1 MPLLSSTPAVNP
13 RIATEGTKGRFV
25 ISLPTPEQEKG
36 AEVDDNGSVS
46 EEESE
51 TDGDEPLED
60 EQELEQLSAANRVP
74 VASAAGFSLGGTT
87 FVPASGATGKDV
99 FSAAV
104 AKDEMKKPAA
114 TTQQL
119 PGTTFVPAAA
129 SAAGFSLGGTTF
141 VPASGAT
148 GKDVFSAAVAKDEM
162 KKPAAQPVRPV
173 APDRLQDKPT
183 PLPAASGA
191 FSAVGEPAG
200 SQAATN
206 TTQTEPP
213 KASASF
219 SLPTSEEQVQVIF
232 KNMHFIQGREAILNW
247 IFFLFHC

>member
-13 RIATEGTKGRFV
+13 SIATEGTKGRFV

-36 AEVDDNGSVS
+36 AEVDGNGSVS

-51 TDGDEPLED
+51 TDGDEPHED

-87 FVPASGATGKDV
+87 FVPA
-99 FSAAV
+99 
-104 AKDEMKKPAA
+104 
-114 TTQQL
+114 
-119 PGTTFVPAAA
+119 AA
-129 SAAGFSLGGTTF
+129 SAAGSSFGGTTF
-141 VPASGAT
+141 VPASSAT

-162 KKPAAQPVRPV
+162 KKPAAQPARLV

-191 FSAVGEPAG
+191 FSAVVKPAE
-200 SQAATN
+200 SQAASN

-232 KNMHFIQGREAILNW
+232 KNMHFIQG
-247 IFFLFHC
+247 